1 MDRSAAFSLFIAGLA
16 VSYSSPA
23 ITAPINASDVISEN
37 GNTTTVDVSDT
48 LHSHL
53 EWDTF
58 NIPVGKTFEF
68 KQQASNSVSVN
79 NITGSS
85 TSTIAGA
92 LKANGHVFLIN
103 PNGFVFS
110 NGASISTQGFLASTF
125 DSDFDLTDS
134 EPTLSLSG
142 GNSGSIKIGEL
153 STQTGE
159 YIAFYSPKISINSDV
174 KLQHENAVFST
185 QDHDGTITL
194 PGLDIGFDASA
205 IDVSSVTDTGIAFI
219 DNGNITNAQEN
230 TPYGTITL
238 NSNSINNLL
247 GSTTSIPARLSARD
261 IALFSQKA
269 INITDAQEFTNTGI
283 SSLSINTTF
292 THDTDC
298 AICVNGTITGE
309 QLALTFNTKGKNGIV
324 TLSDSL
330 LGGNNGLS
338 STYFNAKTV
347 NTSGSITMSGEL
359 IFSGDLVLSG
369 PNDIRLRASKLDVNG
384 KILGKTTNP
393 ESSLEI
399 ISNSFSASG
408 IGSDSTNIDKIKIFS
423 DQLRLGGDIHFNDSF
438 NITAIDPT
446 KERTL
451 TLTDNLGFFGKN
463 ISLNGLTLTGQS
475 PYKLNFGSEDNGFK
489 SISFNDIKTTSDF
502 TLSSLD
508 FHADTTNGLDAKFS
522 GHVSANK
529 VIFNGN
535 TSLVLD
541 SDLTL
546 KNINKL
552 NLESTTISSSNR
564 LLTVTGLN
572 NSTASLNNISDTGAL
587 FSGFSN
593 INLTGSEINSGFQNI
608 DLSADTIT
616 IAIDITGSNDLTFR
630 STSGDIKISSS
641 LEANNGDVTFDAN
654 TGTLNLNG
662 ITNANNITL
671 TSAGNGHELNGSYNA
686 TNDFL
691 GAGLGT
697 VESIGDLSINAN
709 SIELK
714 DSDISSTGDIAITAN
729 SIELGQLT
737 TDKSINITGTTPYSG
752 SVKLNDNISASEDLD
767 FKVSEI
773 TLLDD
778 LVLKGNINLLD
789 KKTLKEDT
797 DIYTYDANG
806 ETVATV
812 NGTYNLTL
820 DASNDEAY
828 LYNFGNDEALASFTL
843 KNNGETRRNLHFVGR
858 PNIVGSAGLS
868 VLGKWLWSEAGKIR
882 YETNNYDLNLS
893 GVTINAVGAITFNTG
908 SGNLSIGDVGSN
920 GLVTDLVIEK
930 ANAVSLFGELQL
942 TEPAKGYNFSNANA
956 VNLYHDLTIGSA
968 DASRIVNFGDAT
980 LDGTHSLT
988 LFSDDITLGEI
999 GSNIALQ
1006 NLTIFSEAD
1015 IELNNNINLV
1025 GSANINANSLALNG
1039 DLSTSGLD
1047 ININTVADLIMSKDA
1062 SIETGFGNINLLS
1075 ETGNI
1080 GLGELVADKNV
1091 HIEASTGY
1099 IYNAIDDYLSN
1110 DNTSVNVT
1118 SSELTLLGKTNIG
1131 ESVASPIVIDIVDG
1145 GTINAESDGRIYI
1158 ANLANAPT
1166 NSESR
1171 IFDSGA
1177 SNNTAVVDAH
1187 NQIRMSMMSK
1197 YVAPSFTNTLGL
1209 IGHIDWQTQEDEQVS
1224 RINSVL
1230 ATPNLYYSREGW
1242 RLGY

>member
-194 PGLDIGFDASA
+194 PGLDIGFDASY
-205 IDVSSVTDTGIAFI
+205 IDVSSVADTGIAFG
-219 DNGNITNAQEN
+219 DDGKITNTQEN
-230 TPYGTITL
+230 GTITL
-238 NSNSINNLL
+238 NSNSIQKLFNSNI
-247 GSTTSIPARLSARD
+247 TVPDKLSAND
-261 IALFSQKA
+261 IALFSKNA
-269 INITDAQEFTNTGI
+269 IDVTTNQNFTDTGI
-283 SSLSINTTF
+283 NNVSINTTC
-292 THDTDC
+292 TGTDNC
-298 AICVNGTITGE
+298 NINIGGTITGG
-309 QLALTFNTKGKNGIV
+309 QLALTLDAKNGTGNV
-324 TLSDSL
+324 TLNDTNQSPDSH
-330 LGGNNGLS
+330 LGSSTGLS
-338 STYFNAKTV
+338 STYFNAETV
-347 NTSGSITMSGEL
+347 YMSDNITML
-359 IFSGDLVLSG
+359 NDLTFSGNLAVSESS
-369 PNDIRLRASKLDVNG
+369 NIRLNANNIDIG
-384 KILGKTTNP
+384 KKISGKNTN
-393 ESSLEI
+393 LEI
-399 ISNSFSASG
+399 ISEYFSVSG
-408 IGSDSTNIDKIKIFS
+408 IGGSSEKVD
-423 DQLRLGGDIHFNDSF
+423 
-438 NITAIDPT
+438 NITIYSDHLELEDGIFFNNSFFLGSINPNT
-446 KERTL
+446 ERTL
-451 TLTDNLGFFGKN
+451 KLTDSLGFYGN
-463 ISLNGLTLTGQS
+463 IISLNGLTLSGTEPS
-475 PYKLNFGSEDNGFK
+475 HMLNFGKNGSEFE
-489 SISFNDIKTTSDF
+489 SIIFNDIKTNTDF
-502 TLSSLD
+502 SLSSIR
-508 FHADTTNGLDAKFS
+508 FHASNSVSLS
-522 GHVSANK
+522 GEISSKGVGFAGGANL
-529 VIFNGN
+529 I
-535 TSLVLD
+535 LD
-541 SDLTL
+541 SNLTL
-546 KNINKL
+546 NDLYTLDLSSTDITSTNK
-552 NLESTTISSSNR
+552 
-564 LLTVTGLN
+564 LLTVYGIN
-572 NSTASLNNISDTGAL
+572 GSTASLKNVNDTGIL
-587 FSGFSN
+587 FTGFSS
-593 INLTGSEINSGFQNI
+593 INLTGDNISSGFQDIN
-608 DLSADTIT
+608 LSAN
-616 IAIDITGSNDLTFR
+616 DITLDASILNNALTLS
-630 STSGDIKISSS
+630 STSGSINIDSN
-641 LEANNGDVTFDAN
+641 LTANNNNVIFNAN
-654 TGTLNLNG
+654 TGSLLLNG
-662 ITNANNITL
+662 INNAKNIRL
-671 TSAGNGHELNGSYNA
+671 NSSGKGHQLNGSYHANESFNA
-686 TNDFL
+686 TNL
-691 GAGLGT
+691 GAI
-697 VESIGDLSINAN
+697 SSNSDFAINAQV
-709 SIELK
+709 I
-714 DSDISSTGDIAITAN
+714 DVTGSNITTQGNINITAN
-729 SIELGQLT
+729 DISLGRLT
-737 TDKSINITGTTPYSG
+737 GNNITVSG
-752 SVKLNDNISASEDLD
+752 SSPSSASLNLSDNITATGSLD
-767 FKVSEI
+767 FYVGEI
-773 TLLDD
+773 SLLDD
-778 LVLKGNINLLD
+778 LLLKGNINLLD
-789 KKTLKEDT
+789 KKTLNEDT
-797 DIYTYDANG
+797 GIYTYDANG

-828 LYNFGNDEALASFTL
+828 LYNFGNNEALASFTL
-843 KNNGETRRNLHFVGR
+843 KNDGETRRNLHFVGR